1 LTKIIDLTSVAAK
14 KESEEKD
21 TREKKEKAVK
31 GTNEF

>member
-1 LTKIIDLTSVAAK
+1 MDLTSAAAK
-14 KESEEKD
+14 KESEKKD